1 MNGAKGAPDE
11 LVGFAFRCHCR
22 RSIIAPDWR
31 AATSDGTKEGR
42 RLSVAKRVGAPDK
55 RYASPNERVSRQ
67 AEHYLLKS
75 QAVRP
80 SDVLHREESDNA
92 GREGSCH

>member
-1 MNGAKGAPDE
+1 MSGEMNSDE
-11 LVGFAFRCHCR
+11 LVRFAFHCR

-31 AATSDGTKEGR
+31 AVISDRSAKEG

-55 RYASPNERVSRQ
+55 RYAGPNERVSRQ